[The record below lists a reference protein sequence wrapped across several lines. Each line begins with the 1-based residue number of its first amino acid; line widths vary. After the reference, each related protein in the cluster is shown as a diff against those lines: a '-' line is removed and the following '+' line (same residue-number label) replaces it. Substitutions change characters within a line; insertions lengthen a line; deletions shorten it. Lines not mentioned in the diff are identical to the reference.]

1 MLYITLD
8 KNIQQAYIPR
18 NGFTAQPVS
27 LEAVSTSDRGIGA
40 SFALY
45 EAQTTGAF
53 FLITLGVM
61 EGLHEG
67 EWEWTLTLEDCIIF
81 IGFIQLLAS
90 QDDAVQYN
98 KEIQYKQY
106 GE

>member
-8 KNIQQAYIPR
+8 KNIQQAYVPR

-27 LEAVSTSDRGIGA
+27 LEAVSTSDRGIGT

-53 FLITLGVM
+53 FLITLGLT

-67 EWEWTLTLEDCIIF
+67 EWEWTVTLED
-81 IGFIQLLAS
+81 GNTVTGLMQVVAS
-90 QDDAVQYN
+90 QDEAAQYN

>member
-8 KNIQQAYIPR
+8 KNIQQAYVPC

-45 EAQTTGAF
+45 EAHTTGAF
-53 FLITLGVM
+53 FLITLGLM

-67 EWEWTLTLEDCIIF
+67 EWEWILNLEDGNTIN
-81 IGFIQLLAS
+81 GLMQVVAS
-90 QDDAVQYN
+90 QDDAAEYN
-98 KEIQYKQY
+98 KEIQYSQY

>member
-8 KNIQQAYIPR
+8 KNIQQAYVPR
-18 NGFTAQPVS
+18 NGVTSQPVN

-40 SFALY
+40 GFVIH
-45 EAQTTGAF
+45 EVQITGAF
-53 FLITLGVM
+53 FLITLGLL

-67 EWEWTLTLEDCIIF
+67 EWEWTLTLDD
-81 IGFIQLLAS
+81 GSAVTGLMQVVAS

-98 KEIQYKQY
+98 KEIQYKAY

>member
-8 KNIQQAYIPR
+8 KNIQQAYVPR

-53 FLITLGVM
+53 FLITLGLM
-61 EGLHEG
+61 EGFHEG
-67 EWEWTLTLEDCIIF
+67 EWEWTLTLDD
-81 IGFIQLLAS
+81 GNTVTGLMQVVAS

-98 KEIQYKQY
+98 KEIQYSQY

>member
-8 KNIQQAYIPR
+8 KNIQQAYVTR

-40 SFALY
+40 SFVLH
-45 EAQTTGAF
+45 EVQTTGAF
-53 FLITLGVM
+53 FLITLGLQ

-67 EWEWTLTLEDCIIF
+67 EWEWIMTLNDGNTVTGLM
-81 IGFIQLLAS
+81 QVVAS

-98 KEIQYKQY
+98 KEIQYTQY

>member
-40 SFALY
+40 SFAIH
-45 EAQTTGAF
+45 EVQTTGAF
-53 FLITLGVM
+53 FLITLGLM
-61 EGLHEG
+61 EGFHEG
-67 EWEWTLTLEDCIIF
+67 EWEWTLTLDD
-81 IGFIQLLAS
+81 GNTVNGLMQVLAS
-90 QDDAVQYN
+90 QEDAAQYN

>member
-1 MLYITLD
+1 MLYISLD
-8 KNIQQAYIPR
+8 KNIHQAYVPR
-18 NGFTAQPVS
+18 NGFTSQPVS

-53 FLITLGVM
+53 LLITLGLM

-67 EWEWTLTLEDCIIF
+67 EWEWTLTLDD
-81 IGFIQLLAS
+81 GNTVTGLMQVVAS
-90 QDDAVQYN
+90 QDEAAQYN

>member
-1 MLYITLD
+1 MIEDLHKGIETL
-8 KNIQQAYIPR
+8 I
-18 NGFTAQPVS
+18 
-27 LEAVSTSDRGIGA
+27 
-40 SFALY
+40 ALY

-53 FLITLGVM
+53 FLITLGLM

-67 EWEWTLTLEDCIIF
+67 EWEWTLSLDDGNIVTGLM
-81 IGFIQLLAS
+81 QVLAS

-106 GE
+106 GELKVHLIGLQFVKFQLTSPKICLL

>member
-8 KNIQQAYIPR
+8 KNIQQAYVPR
-18 NGFTAQPVS
+18 NGATAQPVS

-40 SFALY
+40 SFVLH
-45 EAQTTGAF
+45 EVQTTGAF
-53 FLITLGVM
+53 FLITLGLL
-61 EGLHEG
+61 EGLHVG
-67 EWEWTLTLEDCIIF
+67 EWEWTLTLDD
-81 IGFIQLLAS
+81 GSAVTGLMQVVAS

-98 KEIQYKQY
+98 KEIQYKAY

>member
-8 KNIQQAYIPR
+8 KNIQQAYVPR

-27 LEAVSTSDRGIGA
+27 LEAISTSDRGIGA
-40 SFALY
+40 SFVLH
-45 EAQTTGAF
+45 EVQTTGAF
-53 FLITLGVM
+53 FLITLGLQ

-67 EWEWTLTLEDCIIF
+67 EWEWTMTLND
-81 IGFIQLLAS
+81 GNTVTGLMQVVAS

>member
-8 KNIQQAYIPR
+8 KNIQQAYVPR

-40 SFALY
+40 SFVLH
-45 EAQTTGAF
+45 QVHTTGAF
-53 FLITLGVM
+53 FNITLGLL
-61 EGLHEG
+61 EGLHDG
-67 EWEWTLTLEDCIIF
+67 EWEWTLTLEDGNTIT
-81 IGFIQLLAS
+81 GLMQVAAS
-90 QDDAVQYN
+90 QDGAVQYN

>member
-8 KNIQQAYIPR
+8 KNIQKAYIPR
-18 NGFTAQPVS
+18 NGFASQPVS
-27 LEAVSTSDRGIGA
+27 LEAVSTSDRGIGT
-40 SFALY
+40 SFALH

-53 FLITLGVM
+53 FLITLGLT

-67 EWEWTLTLEDCIIF
+67 EWEWTLTLDD
-81 IGFIQLLAS
+81 GNTVTGLMQVVAT
-90 QDDAVQYN
+90 QDGPAQYN

>member
-8 KNIQQAYIPR
+8 KNIQQVYVPR

-45 EAQTTGAF
+45 EAQTAGAF
-53 FLITLGVM
+53 FLITLGVI
-61 EGLHEG
+61 EELHEG
-67 EWEWTLTLEDCIIF
+67 EWEWTLTLDD
-81 IGFIQLLAS
+81 GNTVNGLMQVVAS

>member
-8 KNIQQAYIPR
+8 KNIQQAYVPR

-27 LEAVSTSDRGIGA
+27 VEAVSTSDRGIGA

-53 FLITLGVM
+53 FLITLGLM

-67 EWEWTLTLEDCIIF
+67 EWEWTLTLDA
-81 IGFIQLLAS
+81 GNASNRLMPVGAS
-90 QDDAVQYN
+90 QDDAAQYN
-98 KEIQYKQY
+98 KEIQYSQY

>member
-8 KNIQQAYIPR
+8 KNIQQAYVPR
-18 NGFTAQPVS
+18 NGYTSRPVN

-40 SFALY
+40 AFVIH
-45 EAQTTGAF
+45 EVQTTGAF
-53 FLITLGVM
+53 FLITLGLL

-67 EWEWTLTLEDCIIF
+67 EWEWTLTLDD
-81 IGFIQLLAS
+81 GSAVTGLMQVVAS

>member
-1 MLYITLD
+1 MLYITLN
-8 KNIQQAYIPR
+8 KNIQQVYVPR
-18 NGFTAQPVS
+18 NGFTAQLVS

-40 SFALY
+40 SFVLH

-53 FLITLGVM
+53 FLITLGLP

-67 EWEWTLTLEDCIIF
+67 EWEWALTLDDGNTV
-81 IGFIQLLAS
+81 IGLMQVVAS